1 MDRGIPTEEVLEQM
15 RQSDP
20 PVQYLVGT
28 PKGRLSQY
36 EKALLEKP
44 WQEVRPGVK
53 VKLLPQDQE
62 LYVLAQSEERVA
74 KERSMRRRQ
83 LKWLWRRLKE
93 LQGMDCKR
101 DELLKK
107 LGAAQHQTPSAWR
120 LVTVAVEEQAA
131 RFTYQLRKDKLRT
144 VRRREGRYLLRSNLT
159 DTDPSKLW
167 TFYVQLTQV
176 EEAFKNLKGD
186 LALRP
191 IHHQLEARVEAHIFI
206 SFLAYCLQVTLG
218 RRLRELAPG
227 LTARAVLEKF
237 ATVQMLDVRI
247 PTSDGREVLLTR
259 YTQPEPDLQL
269 LLSKLKLE
277 LPAQPPPRIS
287 SQDNGHQLK
296 SCSADL

>member
-1 MDRGIPTEEVLEQM
+1 
-15 RQSDP
+15 
-20 PVQYLVGT
+20 
-28 PKGRLSQY
+28 
-36 EKALLEKP
+36 
-44 WQEVRPGVK
+44 
-53 VKLLPQDQE
+53 
-62 LYVLAQSEERVA
+62 
-74 KERSMRRRQ
+74 MRRRQ

-120 LVTVAVEEQAA
+120 LVTVAVEAQAA

-144 VRRREGRYLLRSNLT
+144 VRWREGRYLLRSNLT

-206 SFLAYCLQVTLG
+206 AFLAYCLLVTLG
-218 RRLRELAPG
+218 RRLRDLAPG
-227 LTARAVLEKF
+227 LTAQAEIGRAHV
-237 ATVQMLDVRI
+237 
-247 PTSDGREVLLTR
+247 
-259 YTQPEPDLQL
+259 
-269 LLSKLKLE
+269 
-277 LPAQPPPRIS
+277 
-287 SQDNGHQLK
+287 
-296 SCSADL
+296 

>member
-1 MDRGIPTEEVLEQM
+1 MG
-15 RQSDP
+15 
-20 PVQYLVGT
+20 
-28 PKGRLSQY
+28 
-36 EKALLEKP
+36 
-44 WQEVRPGVK
+44 
-53 VKLLPQDQE
+53 
-62 LYVLAQSEERVA
+62 
-74 KERSMRRRQ
+74 
-83 LKWLWRRLKE
+83 
-93 LQGMDCKR
+93 CKR

-120 LVTVAVEEQAA
+120 LVTVEVEEQEA

-159 DTDPSKLW
+159 DTDPSNLW

-176 EEAFKNLKGD
+176 EEAFKNLKED

-206 SFLAYCLQVTLG
+206 AFLAYCLHVTLG
-218 RRLRELAPG
+218 RRLRDLAPG

-237 ATVQMLDVRI
+237 AAVQMLDVRI

-277 LPAQPPPRIS
+277 LPAQPPPKIS
-287 SQDNGHQLK
+287 AQDHGPQLK
-296 SCSADL
+296 NCSADL

>member
-1 MDRGIPTEEVLEQM
+1 M
-15 RQSDP
+15 
-20 PVQYLVGT
+20 
-28 PKGRLSQY
+28 
-36 EKALLEKP
+36 
-44 WQEVRPGVK
+44 K
-53 VKLLPQDQE
+53 VKLLPQNPE
-62 LYVLAQSEERVA
+62 LYVLAQSEDRVA

-93 LQGMDCKR
+93 L
-101 DELLKK
+101 
-107 LGAAQHQTPSAWR
+107 
-120 LVTVAVEEQAA
+120 
-131 RFTYQLRKDKLRT
+131 YLR
-144 VRRREGRYLLRSNLT
+144 
-159 DTDPSKLW
+159 
-167 TFYVQLTQV
+167 LTQV

-206 SFLAYCLQVTLG
+206 AFLAYCLQVTLG
-218 RRLRELAPG
+218 RRLRDLAPG
-227 LTARAVLEKF
+227 LSARAVLEKF
-237 ATVQMLDVRI
+237 AAVQMLDVRL

-259 YTQPEPDLQL
+259 YTQPEPELQL